1 MPGPRELHPTKS
13 PLHFFG
19 AEFRRARESAGMSQ
33 GEFSAKVPCDIS
45 TVSRVERGEREPS
58 ERFLE
63 VIAETFPQLNLL
75 LRFWSNSQGWPD
87 SDLRRWLRDW
97 VQKYEERAVVIRWW
111 EPLLVPGLLQTEE
124 YARALCTTW
133 RRDDGDDVERKVT
146 HRIER
151 QRILDRDQ
159 PTDFRALIDEQ
170 VLSRCI
176 GDATIMVRQLEHLAE
191 MSRMPNVTVQVV
203 PEAARAHA
211 GLSGA
216 FAIATMPDEHQVAYL
231 ETGVQGMTIVD
242 PTLVRQAAT
251 LFDDLRDEALTRSK
265 SLELIEEAARQWTE
279 QIASAT
285 GVNPATAVPTD
296 RVA

>member
-1 MPGPRELHPTKS
+1 
-13 PLHFFG
+13 
-19 AEFRRARESAGMSQ
+19 MSQ